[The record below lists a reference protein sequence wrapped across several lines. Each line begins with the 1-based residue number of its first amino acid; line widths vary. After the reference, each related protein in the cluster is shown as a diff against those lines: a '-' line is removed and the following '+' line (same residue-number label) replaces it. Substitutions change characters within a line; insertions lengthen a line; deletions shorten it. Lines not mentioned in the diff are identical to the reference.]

1 MRDWAR
7 SSGAPL
13 RPFCRFVRVPTPQAL
28 RGFCGSTNKCAFGD
42 QPRRKRSEGQGPNKY
57 GAPQSTIGLDE
68 TGLYLLSP
76 ALCLVL
82 VPSAEKYALS
92 NRQPTNASD
101 RPV

>member
-1 MRDWAR
+1 MRDR
-7 SSGAPL
+7 EPSSVTPL
-13 RPFCRFVRVPTPQAL
+13 RSFCRFVRVPTLQAP
-28 RGFCGSTNKCAFGD
+28 RGFCESKDKCGCGD
-42 QPRRKRSEGQGPNKY
+42 RSRRKRSEGQGQSKY